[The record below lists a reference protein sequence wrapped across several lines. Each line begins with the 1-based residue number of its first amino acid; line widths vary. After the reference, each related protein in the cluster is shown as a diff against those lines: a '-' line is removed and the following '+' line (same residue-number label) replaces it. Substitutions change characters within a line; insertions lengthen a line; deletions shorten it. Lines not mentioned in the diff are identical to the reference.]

1 MKTTSD
7 LIKEVETISVDAN
20 GVRFEVDTQGEGDRL
35 VLCLHGFPEHSIA
48 WRFQMPYLAN
58 LGYRVWAPN
67 MRGYGNTDAPKGLKN
82 YQLEVLMK
90 DVEELIEASDAT
102 EVTLLSH
109 DWGALIAWHLAMRK
123 PALIDRLVICNVP
136 HPFLFWRAISRSF
149 EQLRRSWYIF
159 FFQLPWLPE
168 LVFSRISIGRL
179 IRGGAANRKNYSDEV
194 VELLNKNTSRSR
206 NRTAMLNY
214 YRAMLCGGGNYRQW
228 KLGYPKIKVPT
239 LMLWGEKD
247 VALSMTSSMGTE
259 DHVDNFTIR
268 YFKGMSHH
276 VQQDAPDEVNAMLA
290 AFLQNNPIP
299 EYFELMS

>member
-90 DVEELIEASDAT
+90 DVEELIKASDAT

-149 EQLRRSWYIF
+149 EQLRRSW
-159 FFQLPWLPE
+159 
-168 LVFSRISIGRL
+168 
-179 IRGGAANRKNYSDEV
+179 
-194 VELLNKNTSRSR
+194 
-206 NRTAMLNY
+206 
-214 YRAMLCGGGNYRQW
+214 
-228 KLGYPKIKVPT
+228 
-239 LMLWGEKD
+239 
-247 VALSMTSSMGTE
+247 
-259 DHVDNFTIR
+259 
-268 YFKGMSHH
+268 
-276 VQQDAPDEVNAMLA
+276 
-290 AFLQNNPIP
+290 
-299 EYFELMS
+299 

>member
-1 MKTTSD
+1 
-7 LIKEVETISVDAN
+7 
-20 GVRFEVDTQGEGDRL
+20 
-35 VLCLHGFPEHSIA
+35 
-48 WRFQMPYLAN
+48 MPYLAN

-67 MRGYGNTDAPKGLKN
+67 LRGYGNTDAPKGLKN

-90 DVEELIEASDAT
+90 DVEELIKASDAS

-149 EQLRRSWYIF
+149 EQIRRSWYIF
-159 FFQLPWLPE
+159 FFQLPWIPE
-168 LVFSRISIGRL
+168 LVFGRISIGRL
-179 IRGGAANRKNYSDEV
+179 IRGGAAKRKNYSDEV
-194 VELLNKNTSRSR
+194 VELFNKNTSRSK

-259 DHVDNFTIR
+259 DHVEKFTIR
-268 YFKGMSHH
+268 YFKGISHH
-276 VQQDAPDEVNAMLA
+276 VQQDAPDEVNTMIT
-290 AFLQNNPIP
+290 AFLGNKRIP
-299 EYFELMS
+299 EYSELKS

>member
-90 DVEELIEASDAT
+90 DVEELIQASDAS

-123 PALIDRLVICNVP
+123 SAMCRI
-136 HPFLFWRAISRSF
+136 H
-149 EQLRRSWYIF
+149 F
-159 FFQLPWLPE
+159 FFGEQSAEALNNLGDRGTS
-168 LVFSRISIGRL
+168 FSS
-179 IRGGAANRKNYSDEV
+179 N
-194 VELLNKNTSRSR
+194 
-206 NRTAMLNY
+206 
-214 YRAMLCGGGNYRQW
+214 C
-228 KLGYPKIKVPT
+228 LGC
-239 LMLWGEKD
+239 
-247 VALSMTSSMGTE
+247 
-259 DHVDNFTIR
+259 
-268 YFKGMSHH
+268 
-276 VQQDAPDEVNAMLA
+276 
-290 AFLQNNPIP
+290 QN
-299 EYFELMS
+299 